1 MADPPQTHAPSP
13 AELGYAP
20 RGTAWYYATLSL
32 PPAQRDAQR
41 ALQAWWRA
49 LRSIPLTVSD
59 PGVAGAKL
67 AWWQTQLGDPA
78 RAEHPLLRALQPA
91 LADAPQAVAHLR
103 RSVQMVDAEL
113 RTSRWIDW
121 GAMVAHLDSGPGEI
135 ARAGAR
141 LAGFDDD
148 ATLAWAGELG
158 VALARVGQLRDLGRD
173 LRHGVIRLPVDLL
186 AAHGVSARALLAR
199 EDGDALR
206 ALLRDAAA
214 QAGAALDAAAAKRP
228 SPPARSL
235 RPAVA
240 MSAIARTLLRE
251 LQAQPQA
258 LLEQRIAL
266 PPLRLLWHAWRAR

>member
-1 MADPPQTHAPSP
+1 MADHPHNP

-20 RGTAWYYATLSL
+20 RGTAWYYATLPL

-59 PGVAGAKL
+59 PGVAAAKL
-67 AWWQTQLGDPA
+67 AWWQAQLGDPG

-91 LADAPQAVAHLR
+91 LERAPQAAAHMR

-121 GAMVAHLDSGPGEI
+121 GAVVSHLDAGPGEV
-135 ARAGAR
+135 ARAGAQ
-141 LAGFDDD
+141 LAGFDDA

-199 EDGDALR
+199 EDGEALR
-206 ALLRDAAA
+206 ALLRDAAT
-214 QAGAALDAAAAKRP
+214 QAEAALDAVAARRPPQLVRGARPAAAMTAM
-228 SPPARSL
+228 AR
-235 RPAVA
+235 A
-240 MSAIARTLLRE
+240 LLRE